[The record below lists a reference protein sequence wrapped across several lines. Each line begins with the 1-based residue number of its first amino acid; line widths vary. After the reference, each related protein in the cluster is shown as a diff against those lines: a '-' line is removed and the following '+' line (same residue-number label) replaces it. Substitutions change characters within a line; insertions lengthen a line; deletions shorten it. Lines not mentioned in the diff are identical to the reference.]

1 MVALKQTVAF
11 LLAFITLLL
20 SGCHAVTDTPPS
32 ISLETPSLVTTATSA
47 VSETTTTEPTQET
60 FIPETTATAE
70 IETIPTEV
78 EFDPIAFARQL
89 STEEKVGQLFLARCP
104 ETDAVADIANYHLG
118 GYILFDRDFRDAS
131 PDEVRD
137 LIAQFQKQAAIAML
151 VAVDEEGGTVTRIS
165 CYDQYRGNNFPSPRN
180 LYAQGGMALIEETE
194 REKCRLLRD
203 LGVNVNMAP
212 VCDITTDPFSFM
224 YDRSLG
230 QPPHTTAYF
239 TKSVVDIMAEH
250 QIGSV
255 LKHFPGY
262 GNNTDTHTGIATDT
276 RSLNELESADLIPF
290 SIGAKAG
297 CGAILISH
305 TFIEALDSTLP
316 ASLSPAVINYLREQM
331 GFNGVAVTDDLAM
344 QAITDLYGAGEAA
357 VLAVLAGNDLLCSSE
372 YQVQYT
378 AVLEAVQS
386 GRITTERLDQAVSRI
401 LQWKYRLGL
410 LAE

>member
-1 MVALKQTVAF
+1 M
-11 LLAFITLLL
+11 LLVLCLLL
-20 SGCHAVTDTPPS
+20 PGCQSKPGGIPDEVNTAPVTQP
-32 ISLETPSLVTTATSA
+32 
-47 VSETTTTEPTQET
+47 SETVPHPTDPPTTTEEVTV
-60 FIPETTATAE
+60 PEATAVATTLPE
-70 IETIPTEV
+70 ATAPTET
-78 EFDPIAFARQL
+78 EATLSEPGFDGIALVNQL
-89 STEEKVGQLFLARCP
+89 NTEQKVGQLFLARCP

-137 LIAQFQKQAAIAML
+137 LIAQFQKQAAIPML

-165 CYDQYRGNNFPSPRN
+165 CYDQYRNSNFPSPRN

-212 VCDITTDPFSFM
+212 VCDITTDPFAFM

-357 VLAVLAGNDLLCSSE
+357 ILAVLAGNDLLCSSE

-386 GRITTERLDQAVSRI
+386 GRITTERLEQAVSRI